1 MSGLTLTP
9 LTGFPPIE
17 PGDSLPELVRAALA
31 RAELQL
37 IDGDILVVCQ
47 KAVSKAEG
55 RVVRLQDVR
64 PSPFAL
70 AFAKRWPDKDPRF
83 VELVLQHT
91 RRIVRMDRGHL
102 IVETGPG
109 WVCANAGID
118 ASNTTRDGEVVLL
131 PEDADRSAS
140 TLQEALQRSSGARIA
155 VMITDTWGRPWR
167 EGILD
172 FAIGVAGM
180 EALLDLRGTTD
191 WNGRLLHHTIYAQ
204 ADALAAA
211 AGLLMRK
218 DSGVPAVHIRGY
230 SYSPATGSARSLIR
244 DPESD
249 LFR

>member
-91 RRIVRMDRGHL
+91 GKWSCCPRMR
-102 IVETGPG
+102 TAP
-109 WVCANAGID
+109 
-118 ASNTTRDGEVVLL
+118 
-131 PEDADRSAS
+131 PPPY
-140 TLQEALQRSSGARIA
+140 
-155 VMITDTWGRPWR
+155 GR
-167 EGILD
+167 
-172 FAIGVAGM
+172 
-180 EALLDLRGTTD
+180 
-191 WNGRLLHHTIYAQ
+191 H
-204 ADALAAA
+204 
-211 AGLLMRK
+211 
-218 DSGVPAVHIRGY
+218 S
-230 SYSPATGSARSLIR
+230 SARAAPAS
-244 DPESD
+244 P
-249 LFR
+249 